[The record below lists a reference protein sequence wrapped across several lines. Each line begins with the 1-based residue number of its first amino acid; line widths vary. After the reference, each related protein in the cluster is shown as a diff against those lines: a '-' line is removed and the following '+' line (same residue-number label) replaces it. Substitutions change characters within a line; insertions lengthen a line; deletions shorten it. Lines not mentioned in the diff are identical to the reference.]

1 MPVSEVRMSRVLNAG
16 YGSMK
21 VARSARVMYNNQM
34 AGRFYSEVKKSA
46 GLDGESIKASPIN
59 LLHNATTT
67 MVPNLVFNT
76 PRIKLRTDI
85 LDLREYMG
93 VLELAVNQRIKMM
106 NFRKALRLCIF
117 DSIFMAGFMKTGL
130 ALSGEYL
137 DTGNG
142 WDVELDE
149 PYAER
154 VDPDDMILDPVARA
168 WDEQNFIA
176 NRYTAIAEDALA
188 RGFNKNLIEQGVGRF
203 KQQSGPE
210 TSRITKRG
218 ADGYLFDTVE
228 LVEIY
233 VPRERLTYTALW
245 HPGHELSEFLDVRE
259 YHGPGTGPYHMLGY
273 QSIPDNIMP
282 VPPASMWFDLHLLG
296 NKLARKI
303 ARDAELAKRLTI
315 YDGTAEQDME
325 NIQNAAHG
333 QTLKVQNVD
342 GVRELNYGGIT
353 DESFTSLEWVKQQF
367 SEQAGQLDQLSGQ
380 KAAAPTL
387 GQSEI
392 LQANSSI
399 RLSDLQNQVHDFVR
413 AIASDLMFYIHT
425 DPAHELHLVRREKG
439 VERQVIFT
447 PEEAKGEI
455 LDFGT
460 EVVPFS
466 MARQDPNM
474 RIRRLMEFWSAVI
487 PSIVQAQQILGPS
500 FKGDK
505 ALQAA
510 AEEMGIEDADAWLDM
525 EEFNDIFMAQFL
537 AQLEQGNAAQF
548 KTGVSPGGSQS
559 LGPAANTGGRPAQ
572 PLPSANGP
580 IGGVSPTEELNSS
593 RQDTASLGQ
602 AQRGLV

>member
-1 MPVSEVRMSRVLNAG
+1 
-16 YGSMK
+16 
-21 VARSARVMYNNQM
+21 MYNNQM
-34 AGRFYSEVKKSA
+34 AGRFYSEVRKAAAA
-46 GLDGESIKASPIN
+46 GGEEIKASPIN
-59 LLHNATTT
+59 LLHAATTT
-67 MVPNLVFNT
+67 MVPNLVFNN

-85 LDLREYMG
+85 LDFREYMS
-93 VLELAVNQRIKMM
+93 VLELAVNQRIKLM

-130 ALSGEYL
+130 ALSGQFI
-137 DTGNG
+137 DDGNG

-168 WDEQNFIA
+168 WDEQNFIG
-176 NRYTAIAEDALA
+176 NRYTANVEDALA
-188 RGFNKNLIEQGVGRF
+188 RGFDKNLIEQGTARF
-203 KQQSGPE
+203 KQQAEAE

-218 ADGYLFDTVE
+218 QDGYLFDSVD
-228 LVEIY
+228 LVEVY
-233 VPRERLTYTALW
+233 VPRENLVYTALW
-245 HPGHELSEFLDVRE
+245 SPGREMSDFLDVRE
-259 YHGPGTGPYHMLGY
+259 WTGPRTGPYHMLGY
-273 QSIPDNIMP
+273 QQIPDNILP

-303 ARDAELAKRLTI
+303 ARDAELSKRLTL
-315 YDGTAEQDME
+315 YDGTAESDME
-325 NIQNAAHG
+325 GIMNAANG
-333 QTLKVQNVD
+333 QTLKVANVD
-342 GVRELNYGGIT
+342 GVKELNYGGVG
-353 DESFTSLEWVKQQF
+353 DESFVALEWTKQQF

-392 LQANSSI
+392 LQANSSV
-399 RLSDLQNQVHDFVR
+399 RLADLQNQVHEFVG
-413 AIASDLMFYIHT
+413 AVAGDLMFYIHT
-425 DPAHELHLVRREKG
+425 DPAHELHLVKREKG
-439 VERQVIFT
+439 VERQVTFT
-447 PEEAKGEI
+447 PDSTRGEI
-455 LDFGT
+455 LDYAT

-525 EEFNDIFMAQFL
+525 DEFNDIFMAQFL
-537 AQLEQGNAAQF
+537 SQLEQGNAAQF
-548 KTGVSPGGSQS
+548 KTGASPEGTLSI
-559 LGPAANTGGRPAQ
+559 GPGANTGGRPQQ

-580 IGGVSPTEELNSS
+580 IGGVSPTEELNSA
-593 RQDTASLGQ
+593 RQDTASAGQ
-602 AQRGLV
+602 QQRGLV